1 MSYSFLSG
9 YQPPD
14 FRVGAVRPFQ
24 CLSSGWQIIKDQYFL
39 FAGMCL
45 IILLLVTC
53 VPLTG
58 IIWGA
63 WMCGIFAALFARM
76 RGETASFN
84 AIGQGFQHFGPSFGV
99 AILNNLP
106 FLPVAVAAKLLE
118 SWMDEMDRAYPADE
132 TPPEVL
138 LEMLAYIGAI
148 VLYYIACT
156 LVTGVI
162 FAFAYQLVVDK
173 NMSAWEATKLSAR
186 AARENFGGV
195 VGLVFL
201 ELVLSAAGL
210 LFCCFGLILVMPLTK
225 AAWAI
230 AYAQVFPMA
239 LPPPPAE
246 QPPPPPPTFY
256 GNPPYQGG
264 PSVS

>member
-14 FRVGAVRPFQ
+14 FRIGAVRPFQ
-24 CLSSGWQIIKDQYFL
+24 CLSSGWQIIKGQYFL
-39 FAGMCL
+39 FAAMCL
-45 IILLLVTC
+45 IILVLVTL

-58 IIWGA
+58 LIWGA
-63 WMCGIFAALFARM
+63 WMCGIYAALFARM

-84 AIGQGFQHFGPSFGV
+84 AIGQGFQHFGPAFGV
-99 AILNNLP
+99 AVLNNLP
-106 FLPVAVAAKLLE
+106 FVPVLVAGILLE

-132 TPPEVL
+132 MPPEVFL
-138 LEMLAYIGAI
+138 QMLAYLGAVVLLFI
-148 VLYYIACT
+148 VCT

-162 FAFAYQLVVDK
+162 FAFAYQLVIDK
-173 NMSAWEATKLSAR
+173 KMSGWEATKLSAR

-210 LFCCFGLILVMPLTK
+210 LFCCFGLVLVMPLTK

-230 AYAQVFPMA
+230 AYAEVFPMA

-246 QPPPPPPTFY
+246 QPPPPPPVF
-256 GNPPYQGG
+256 
-264 PSVS
+264 